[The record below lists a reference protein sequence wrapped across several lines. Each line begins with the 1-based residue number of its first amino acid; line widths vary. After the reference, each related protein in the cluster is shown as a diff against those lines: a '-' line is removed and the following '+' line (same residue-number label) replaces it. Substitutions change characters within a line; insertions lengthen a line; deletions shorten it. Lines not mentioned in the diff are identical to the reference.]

1 MSLRR
6 IFILLYRE
14 AVQGPKNVVFIF
26 TIVVP
31 IGLSLALGLIF
42 GTFFSGKPR
51 LGIVDLGASR
61 VTQLA
66 ETMPGLIVRRYSGE
80 TDLRTAVAG
89 GAVDVGVVLAAD
101 FDQQIMSNQRG
112 SITVYVWGESLLRDR
127 VLIGTVL
134 IDWLREVAGHES
146 PVVVKT
152 TVLGANSEW
161 SWQQRLLPLL
171 VLMTVV
177 FGALMLPA
185 SSLVAEKQH
194 RTLAALLVTPVT
206 RGELYIA
213 KGILGVV
220 LSTVMAVLV
229 LALNGAWND
238 QIWLVLL
245 VLLLGAIL
253 SAEFGILLGVL
264 VNDINSLFA
273 MVKALGLIL
282 YAPALIS
289 LFPIIPQWIA
299 AFFPTFYIVDPVIA
313 IVQRGATLNDI
324 APQLAVVCVM
334 IVALAVGLAVNP
346 PRPFWKR
353 RGSEVR

>member
-1 MSLRR
+1 
-6 IFILLYRE
+6 
-14 AVQGPKNVVFIF
+14 
-26 TIVVP
+26 
-31 IGLSLALGLIF
+31 
-42 GTFFSGKPR
+42 
-51 LGIVDLGASR
+51 
-61 VTQLA
+61 
-66 ETMPGLIVRRYSGE
+66 
-80 TDLRTAVAG
+80 
-89 GAVDVGVVLAAD
+89 
-101 FDQQIMSNQRG
+101 
-112 SITVYVWGESLLRDR
+112 VWGESLLRDR

-324 APQLAVVCVM
+324 ASQLTVVCVM